1 MMKIKSIALTLFLLI
16 LVVMACSNNTSTP
29 TSELDITLTVAPT
42 QEQIPTP
49 TVTAIRTPTQIPNR
63 LPLTD
68 AEVPRVTVENAKAA
82 FDNGKAII
90 VDVRSQQSFDVS
102 HIVGALYVP
111 IADMENNSAESVL
124 PKDQWIITYCT

>member
-1 MMKIKSIALTLFLLI
+1 MLRIKTIALTFLIFTLA
-16 LVVMACSNNTSTP
+16 VTACSNNISTP
-29 TSELDITLTVAPT
+29 TPELDITLTVAPT

-49 TVTAIRTPTQIPNR
+49 TVILTPTQIPNR

-68 AEVPRVTVENAKAA
+68 AEVPRVAVENAKAA

-111 IADMENNSAESVL
+111 VADMENNSAESVL

>member
-1 MMKIKSIALTLFLLI
+1 MKIKSIAVTLFLLI
-16 LVVMACSNNTSTP
+16 LAVTACNTSTP
-29 TSELDITLTVAPT
+29 TPELDITLTVAPT

-49 TVTAIRTPTQIPNR
+49 TVTVILTPTQIPNR

>member
-1 MMKIKSIALTLFLLI
+1 MLRIKTIALIFLIFTLT
-16 LVVMACSNNTSTP
+16 VTACNASTP
-29 TSELDITLTVAPT
+29 APELDITLTVAPT
-42 QEQIPTP
+42 QEQLPTP
-49 TVTAIRTPTQIPNR
+49 TVTVTLTPTQIPNR